1 MTGHRLA
8 EFARSLES
16 YRGVGLLSR
25 SDVYAAVY
33 IAQALTES
41 PSTEELLGLASA
53 IRATQV
59 GNVCV
64 DLVRPE
70 ALLGRPHAEADDEV
84 DSYRGIPDIWPAL
97 VTWDERLAASS
108 FVHHVRSWEEAASVT
123 HPLVRHGTRLYT
135 ARQWEDERSVAEIL
149 ARRFAETDTSGD
161 VSVVESL
168 FPGAAVG
175 DLQVTAVRRSLERR
189 TSILLGGPGTGKTF
203 TIARILSALL
213 SVHGEETR
221 IALAAPTAKAATQMR
236 ESLLKA
242 VSGPDH
248 PFPVAHVDLLR
259 QLEPMTV
266 HRLLGRRRR
275 ANTRFAH
282 DLANPLDVDVVV
294 VDEMSMVSLPLMAR
308 LLEAL
313 PESCRLVL
321 VGDPDQLA
329 SVENGSILPDLA
341 RLHGELPSFMTRL
354 TVSQRNRD
362 SVSAAVTE
370 AIRDGDSD
378 AVQGF
383 LDSVGSKGSDDGTF
397 TFIDVDNGLEG
408 AKTRVDA
415 MLENLESVRSKARSG
430 EVQDALDE
438 VGAFRL
444 VCAHRRGNYGV
455 ERWND
460 FVLDELFGRDRHWS
474 VGNIVVKNRNDVGNG
489 LANGDTGVVV
499 GLEGGLGFAFLHGT
513 EVILRPTSAVDDVD
527 LAFATTVHKAQGSE
541 FGTVAVMVPPA
552 TSPLCTRELLYTAAT
567 RAKPNLILIGTRADI
582 RHAIETR
589 DVRFSGL
596 EERLRA
602 ALQRADVESQPPSR

>member
-1 MTGHRLA
+1 MTGRRLA
-8 EFARSLES
+8 ESARKLES

-25 SDVYAAVY
+25 SDVHAAVY

-41 PSTEELLGLASA
+41 PSTEELLGLAAA

-64 DLVRPE
+64 DLARPE
-70 ALLGRPHAEADDEV
+70 ALLGRPHADADEEV
-84 DSYRGIPDIWPAL
+84 DAFRGVPDIWPAL
-97 VTWDERLAASS
+97 ATWDACLTASS
-108 FVHHVRSWEEAASVT
+108 FVHHAGSWQEAASAT
-123 HPLVRHGTRLYT
+123 RPLVRHGTRLYT
-135 ARQWEDERSVAEIL
+135 ARQWEDERSVAAIL
-149 ARRFAETDTSGD
+149 ARRFAELDTPGD
-161 VSVVESL
+161 FSVVESL

-248 PFPVAHVDLLR
+248 PFPVAHVDLLGR
-259 QLEPMTV
+259 LEPTTV

-294 VDEMSMVSLPLMAR
+294 IDEMSMVSLPLMAR

-313 PESCRLVL
+313 PETSRLVL

-341 RLHGELPSFMTRL
+341 RLQGEFPSFMTRL

-362 SVSAAVTE
+362 SMSATMTE
-370 AIRDGDSD
+370 AIRDGDH
-378 AVQGF
+378 ATVRGL
-383 LDSVGSKGSDDGTF
+383 LDSVGSKGSADGTL
-397 TFIDVDNGLEG
+397 TFIEVDNGLEG
-408 AKTRVDA
+408 AKSRADA

-430 EVQDALDE
+430 EVRDALDE
-438 VGAFRL
+438 VGSFRL

-455 ERWND
+455 EKWND
-460 FVLDELFGRDRHWS
+460 FVLERLFGRDRHWS
-474 VGNIVVKNRNDVGNG
+474 EGHIVVKTRNDVSNG

-499 GLEGGLGFAFLHGT
+499 GLDGGLGFAFLHGT
-513 EVILRPTSAVDDVD
+513 EVILRPTSAVDDVE

-541 FGTVAVMVPPA
+541 FGTVAVVVPPA

-582 RHAIETR
+582 GHAVETR
-589 DVRFSGL
+589 EVRFSGL
-596 EERLRA
+596 EERLRSV
-602 ALQRADVESQPPSR
+602 LP